1 MMTTIV
7 NSEQLQKAT
16 GYDRLSDIEKC
27 LKKNG
32 VRVLYGKN
40 GAIFTTIDALNAA
53 LGLKAQTDDNEINI
67 LD

>member
-16 GYDRLSDIEKC
+16 GYDRLRDIEKC

>member
-1 MMTTIV
+1 MTTIV

-16 GYDRLSDIEKC
+16 GYDRLGDIEKC

-40 GAIFTTIDALNAA
+40 GAIITTIDTLNAA
-53 LGLKAQTDDNEINI
+53 LGLKAQTDNNEINI